1 VNKENVM
8 RTMVIAGVLGVVCAG
23 ATAQQKAAVEGAAH
37 EQAADLAPHE
47 QVNGARLM
55 ETLRSLPTAR
65 SVMGDEAH
73 WQGLLET
80 ERLLHEGLTAL
91 GHEVRVHEFEWT
103 LPERM
108 RRMVLRAS
116 EIDDSP
122 EATEAAGAEG
132 RHLHR
137 NLYVDIVGHVLPR
150 EVFVVGA
157 HFDAVPGSPGADDN
171 GTGVAAVMELARVL
185 RETPMKRTVRLML
198 FTAEEAGCVGSSKY
212 VADWRDKQSALPEE
226 ERERIVGMVSLEM
239 LGYFSDEPGS
249 QKSPIQPI
257 KGVFEPPTVG
267 NSIVIV
273 GIAPHK
279 ALTEGFEAGMLL
291 GAPAMPVTR
300 VDFSPVPLLDFMRSD
315 HRGFLLAGIPAFM
328 LTDTAN
334 FRNPHYHKA
343 TDTAD
348 TIDVSRFTLVVR
360 GVARAVQRMAD
371 E

>member
-1 VNKENVM
+1 MQKL
-8 RTMVIAGVLGVVCAG
+8 IAAFVLGAVCGVWGGG
-23 ATAQQKAAVEGAAH
+23 APAR
-37 EQAADLAPHE
+37 ADEPHE
-47 QVNGARLM
+47 RVSGARLM

-73 WQGLLET
+73 WQGLART
-80 ERLLHEGLTAL
+80 EALLKEGLEAM

-116 EIDDSP
+116 EIEDSP
-122 EATEAAGAEG
+122 EATRAAEG
-132 RHLHR
+132 QGRHTHR
-137 NLYVDIVGHVLPR
+137 NLYVDIVGHALPR

-157 HFDAVPGSPGADDN
+157 HYDAVPGSPGADDN

-185 RETPMKRTVRLML
+185 KDTPMKRTVRLMF
-198 FTAEEAGCVGSSKY
+198 FTAEEAGCVGSNQY
-212 VADWRDKQSALPEE
+212 VSHWRTTQGELPEA

-249 QKSPIQPI
+249 QKSPIAPI

-267 NSIVIV
+267 NTIVMV
-273 GIAPHK
+273 GIAPHR

-291 GAPAMPVTR
+291 GAPEMPVTR
-300 VDFSPVPLLDFMRSD
+300 VDFSPVPLPDFMRSD
-315 HRGFLLAGIPAFM
+315 HRGFLIAGIPAFM